1 MQLTQQVRDF
11 LAKRDDEFRRLYE
24 KHQQYEEELNT
35 LTSKGF
41 LSQDD
46 ELKINEIKKRKLS
59 AKDGMMLIA
68 KKHEE
73 EIKSLS

>member
-11 LAKRDDEFRRLYE
+11 LAKKDDEFRRLYE
-24 KHQQYEEELNT
+24 KHQQYEAELNT

-41 LSQDD
+41 LSQED
-46 ELKINEIKKRKLS
+46 ELRINEIKKRKLS
-59 AKDGMMLIA
+59 AKDGMLLIA

-73 EIKSLS
+73 ELKGIS

>member
-1 MQLTQQVRDF
+1 MQLSQQVRDF
-11 LAKRDDEFRRLYE
+11 LAKKDDEFRRLYE

-46 ELKINEIKKRKLS
+46 ELRINEIKKRKLS
-59 AKDGMMLIA
+59 AKDGMLLIA

-73 EIKSLS
+73 ELKGFS